1 MARPHHRKKH
11 KEQLRQFQQSRGAF
25 KKEAKGKATN
35 VFAITGAVV
44 GLAIAYFAT
53 QGNLVWV
60 IIGLLAGAG
69 AGYLIGKS
77 VDESGKK

>member
-11 KEQLRQFQQSRGAF
+11 KEHLRQYQQSRGSF
-25 KKEAKGKATN
+25 KREVKGKATN
-35 VFAITGAVV
+35 IFAITGSVV

-60 IIGLLAGAG
+60 IIGLLAGGG
-69 AGYLIGKS
+69 AGYLIGKR